1 MHAARRLGAREANL
15 IKGNVGQQQK
25 RAKEMED
32 EEFFFP
38 VVGPCAGVNIRRRQN
53 VIEIVDSKSNRISLS
68 NIRPNH

>member
-32 EEFFFP
+32 EEFFFI
-38 VVGPCAGVNIRRRQN
+38 VVGPCAGLTSG
-53 VIEIVDSKSNRISLS
+53 EGKMLSKLSILNRIGYL
-68 NIRPNH
+68 